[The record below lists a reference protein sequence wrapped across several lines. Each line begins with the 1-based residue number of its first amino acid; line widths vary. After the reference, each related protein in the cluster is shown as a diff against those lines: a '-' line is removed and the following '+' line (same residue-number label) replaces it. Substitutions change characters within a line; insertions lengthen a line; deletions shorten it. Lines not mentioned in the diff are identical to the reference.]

1 MEGGRRRDNHK
12 RKYCDNTHASKQASK
27 QASKHAAINT
37 RVSGPASKIRK
48 KQEAWNKSLRACQQD
63 KKEAGVVGGG
73 REGGRRDKRKTKSYD
88 NK

>member
-12 RKYCDNTHASKQASK
+12 RKYCDNTHASK

-63 KKEAGVVGGG
+63 KKEAGVVEGG

>member
-1 MEGGRRRDNHK
+1 MITSTWREGGEGTIIK
-12 RKYCDNTHASKQASK
+12 ESIVTTHMQASK

-63 KKEAGVVGGG
+63 KKEAGVVEGG
-73 REGGRRDKRKTKSYD
+73 REGGREEKGQA
-88 NK
+88 

>member
-1 MEGGRRRDNHK
+1 MITSTWREGGEGTIIK
-12 RKYCDNTHASKQASK
+12 ESIVTTHKQASK

-63 KKEAGVVGGG
+63 KKEAGVVEGG
-73 REGGRRDKRKTKSYD
+73 REGGREKGQA
-88 NK
+88 